1 MTRPIIPA
9 AASNSK
15 GWPLCGVPGLGSD
28 ETAAGLM
35 QSLEDVFEEDGITAI
50 IKKRLIAFV
59 ADGASVNLGKVDQI

>member
-1 MTRPIIPA
+1 MFMYR
-9 AASNSK
+9 
-15 GWPLCGVPGLGSD
+15 VPGLGSD

-59 ADGASVNLGKVDQI
+59 ADGASVNLGTVDQI